1 MIMRILG
8 ISLGTRDSGIALIS
22 HGQLIHWKTHAFH
35 EAWSEDKL
43 NDILIRYDRYI
54 TKYQVRHVAIKI
66 PPATHH
72 TKAFLTLLKNL
83 SELVQ
88 YRGCMVTCQTKADI
102 KGMVPEV
109 VNTESLMEYVV
120 RQYPI
125 LLPEQAQERNCRQP
139 YHVKMFEA
147 VLAAHVYMERMR

>member
-1 MIMRILG
+1 MKILG
-8 ISLGTRDSGIALIS
+8 ISLGTRDSGIALLS
-22 HGQLIHWKTHAFH
+22 HGQLIYWKTCAFH
-35 EAWSEDKL
+35 GSWSEDKL
-43 NDILIRYDRYI
+43 NTILARYDRYI
-54 TKYQVRHVAIKI
+54 TRYRIRHVAIKI

-72 TKAFLTLLKNL
+72 TKAFLTLLKKL

-102 KGMVPEV
+102 KGVVPEV

-125 LLPEQAQERNCRQP
+125 LLPEQAQERNCKRS

-147 VLAAHVYMERMR
+147 VLTAHVYQEVMRE